1 MPSENCRFHQKGHCY
16 NKSFCKSNHD
26 IKVCPQNLLCNQQD
40 SCQFRHVKICPKFPY
55 CGFQNSKGFFIIF
68 QKCSYVHPPLQAP
81 YLPQPHP
88 PPYPNIVRPLFPA
101 SPRMEY
107 LESQVWKL
115 TTELAAVKN
124 TVTSNAARREE
135 VTPQITSD
143 NIEMQNLTNKKA
155 GETEVHSSSDEHNVS
170 VKLDNILTISEDNGN
185 EAPGGSGDDKK
196 NLKPKTKGKR
206 SWWQWST
213 DPPDPPPTS
222 GAESGANTEKV
233 LEGTPDDHLQLQ
245 HNDKNPDPGAAR
257 AQEQLA
263 NLTSKFTAIETSQQE
278 IKNVQQNLAEKSAQ
292 SVTQTELQGLLRKHH
307 DFIKVNNF
315 DRLLERIEEN
325 EVETEKDLKNV
336 EKESDRLIQEL
347 ENRLEVKI
355 TNLQKS
361 MKKQTTDLETKLGSR
376 IINSSAQM
384 QDVAEKIQDQL
395 DSLKR
400 EEDTALVAA
409 DDKLAEQ
416 TDNTETLKHLKNTQ
430 QAILETLKTINFFFS
445 DLQRSKSFQHFSHKL
460 TDYKSLLKK
469 DLFKINSFLPEP
481 ISE

>member
-1 MPSENCRFHQKGHCY
+1 
-16 NKSFCKSNHD
+16 
-26 IKVCPQNLLCNQQD
+26 
-40 SCQFRHVKICPKFPY
+40 
-55 CGFQNSKGFFIIF
+55 
-68 QKCSYVHPPLQAP
+68 
-81 YLPQPHP
+81 
-88 PPYPNIVRPLFPA
+88 
-101 SPRMEY
+101 MEY

-257 AQEQLA
+257 AQGI
-263 NLTSKFTAIETSQQE
+263 TH
-278 IKNVQQNLAEKSAQ
+278 
-292 SVTQTELQGLLRKHH
+292 TELEARLTKLQEGWNNGLRKLFHES
-307 DFIKVNNF
+307 DEAN
-315 DRLLERIEEN
+315 
-325 EVETEKDLKNV
+325 EKDLKNV
-336 EKESDRLIQEL
+336 EKETDRLLQEL

-355 TNLQKS
+355 TNLKQN

-376 IINSSAQM
+376 IINSSTQM
-384 QDVAEKIQDQL
+384 QTVAEKIQDQF

-400 EEDTALVAA
+400 EEDTALVE
-409 DDKLAEQ
+409 DLEHKIEKQVQTSLTKTNVDIRSLEQKVTENINNITNLQTKVQGTEKEKISKFELAEQ

-445 DLQRSKSFQHFSHKL
+445 DLQRSKSFQHFSQKL

-469 DLFKINSFLPEP
+469 DLFKINSFLSDP